1 MIVLLMGA
9 GRVGAK
15 VLLQLQK
22 NPNITVIT
30 VDPRENP
37 YALEQ
42 GMIPRVDYQVE
53 LTPGDLEEVVEHV
66 KPDLVLVTTSGEDMG
81 RSGVPGL
88 DILVEALREE
98 LEATANVPVIAV
110 SRTGMR

>member
-1 MIVLLMGA
+1 MIVLLLGA

-22 NPNITVIT
+22 NPDITVVT

-42 GMIPRVDYQVE
+42 GIIPRVDYRVE
-53 LTPGDLEEVVEHV
+53 LTPGDLEDVLEHV

-81 RSGVPGL
+81 RSEVPGL
-88 DILVEALREE
+88 EILVEALRAEFE
-98 LEATANVPVIAV
+98 STAKVPVIAV
-110 SRTGMR
+110 SRTGTR

>member
-1 MIVLLMGA
+1 LIVLLIGA

-22 NPNITVIT
+22 NPDITVIT

-42 GMIPRVDYQVE
+42 GMISRVDYHVE
-53 LTPGDLEEVVEHV
+53 LTPGDLEEVVDHV

-88 DILVEALREE
+88 EILVEALREE
-98 LEATANVPVIAV
+98 LETTAKVPVIAV
-110 SRTGMR
+110 SRTGTR